1 MPPSKSN
8 NNLNRK
14 RRRKRGAE
22 QKKLGMRESK
32 EIAIYRVRT
41 DAMITTT
48 TGTGENVERRTAA
61 GECHTKTT
69 GDVVAIIN
77 DDVPMTMMMT
87 LTDNGNAEGGI
98 QVRTT
103 TSGVITMEKE
113 SEEAPWSHTI
123 DLVVGGRVLQ
133 SGNAPAALR
142 AAKNGNAGTAT
153 PKIHIITT
161 DPVVDLP
168 RVTTLRAVRVER
180 SQSATAPQAWNY
192 DASLQLAP
200 IRTRKTRVLLE
211 IAPLRRT
218 SLQRRL
224 LLATLLKASLMLPLA
239 ARVLPILQKT
249 KSDRRL
255 HLTFHPK
262 WINTSLPIMTL
273 VWTSHQFWRLM
284 GSCHQA
290 ALRGGMPCCKSFV
303 CGGRKKRRRSGCW
316 RNQARLQ
323 RRLPERLMTSS
334 LLSTRSVVLPESGMK
349 GRSHG
354 LRSMNCL
361 VASVGSNALK
371 YT

>member
-14 RRRKRGAE
+14 RRRRRGAE
-22 QKKLGMRESK
+22 QKKLGMRGSK
-32 EIAIYRVRT
+32 EIAIYRART

-48 TGTGENVERRTAA
+48 TETGENVERRTAA
-61 GECHTKTT
+61 GGCHTKTT
-69 GDVVAIIN
+69 GVVVAIIS
-77 DDVPMTMMMT
+77 DDVPMTVMMT

-103 TSGVITMEKE
+103 TSGVITIEKE
-113 SEEAPWSHTI
+113 SEEVPWSRTI
-123 DLVVGGRVLQ
+123 DLVVGGRVLR
-133 SGNAPAALR
+133 SGNALAALR

-153 PKIHIITT
+153 PKHTTIII
-161 DPVVDLP
+161 DPVIGLP
-168 RVTTLRAVRVER
+168 RVTILRTVRVER
-180 SQSATAPQAWNY
+180 SQSATAPQTWNH
-192 DASLQLAP
+192 DASLRLAP
-200 IRTRKTRVLLE
+200 MRTRKTRVLLE

-224 LLATLLKASLMLPLA
+224 LVATLLKASLTLPLA
-239 ARVLPILQKT
+239 DRVLPILQKT

-262 WINTSLPIMTL
+262 WINTSRPIMTL
-273 VWTSHQFWRLM
+273 VWTSHQSWPLM

-290 ALRGGMPCCKSFV
+290 VLRGGMPCCKSFG
-303 CGGRKKRRRSGCW
+303 CGGRKRRRRSGCW
-316 RNQARLQ
+316 RSPAKLQ
-323 RRLPERLMTSS
+323 RRLPERSMTSS

-354 LRSMNCL
+354 LRSMTFL
-361 VASVGSNALK
+361 VVSVGSKALK
-371 YT
+371 HI